1 MQLRI
6 QEASKISAQ
15 SLAERPFT
23 ATESYKVL
31 REAEE
36 NQEKTCSK
44 KNKLSKD
51 TDSILQRLSTR
62 KIPAFKLEL
71 VHWLPPVNLPSQ
83 EKR

>member
-1 MQLRI
+1 MKG
-6 QEASKISAQ
+6 SKNAAKNI
-15 SLAERPFT
+15 

-51 TDSILQRLSTR
+51 TDSILQRRSTR
-62 KIPAFKLEL
+62 KIPRL
-71 VHWLPPVNLPSQ
+71 
-83 EKR
+83 